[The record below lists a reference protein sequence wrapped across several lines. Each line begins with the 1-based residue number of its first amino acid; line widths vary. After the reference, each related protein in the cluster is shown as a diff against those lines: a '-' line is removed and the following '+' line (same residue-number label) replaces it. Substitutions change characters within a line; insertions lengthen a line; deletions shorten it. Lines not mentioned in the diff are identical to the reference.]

1 MNTIMMLA
9 KILGF
14 VLGRTVFGVTVVAS
28 AVSVAFCTVA
38 STGTFR
44 LGERLSLEAAFAM
57 VGMRLNLITYFA
69 LVLLLGFLEN
79 LEVLDTVLDR
89 SLRER
94 STSLFLPLLLSGAWR
109 DIVHAR
115 HWLYF
120 ASDALL
126 RARKSE
132 IQRTQPSFLGMTNV
146 GEAHSEGPVLSSTS

>member
-1 MNTIMMLA
+1 MLA
-9 KILGF
+9 KIPGF

-69 LVLLLGFLEN
+69 LVLLLRFLEN
-79 LEVLDTVLDR
+79 LEVLDKVRDR

-94 STSLFLPLLLSGAWR
+94 STSVFLPLLLPGAWR
-109 DIVHAR
+109 SIVDAR
-115 HWLYF
+115 HWTYF

-132 IQRTQPSFLGMTNV
+132 TQRTRPSFLGTANI
-146 GEAHSEGPVLSSTS
+146 GETHSERPFLSSTP